1 MHTGERPCVCD
12 FVGCGKA
19 FAESGTFRSLFSS
32 LHLLVSHTS
41 TPHSSGHLSAHRRIH
56 TGERPFV
63 CDFVNCEKTFN
74 QSSKLTRH
82 KQRVHMKLPT
92 LSEMV

>member
-1 MHTGERPCVCD
+1 MHTGEQP
-12 FVGCGKA
+12 
-19 FAESGTFRSLFSS
+19 FAESGTARSLSLLRFILSFSTFY
-32 LHLLVSHTS
+32 SHFT
-41 TPHSSGHLSAHRRIH
+41 GHLSAHRRIH